1 MSLGERIDA
10 VIKAK
15 GLKQVLVAL
24 DAGITPSS
32 LNHIIRGKTKDPKHS
47 VVRSIARAIGEPVG
61 ALDGD
66 PVEYLLGY
74 ERALLRKAALLM
86 LDRIPGEGTSL
97 VKSEG
102 GGGMFVDEYPAS
114 AGLDADVY
122 ADAEELPKRQI
133 PEDLAKRLHVRHVF
147 RVRGESMTG
156 AGIHDGDHVFVD
168 PSFERSRANGR
179 IVVARY
185 GGSETVK
192 RLEIVDRTI
201 RLISENQKYRP
212 RVVNEEADGFELI
225 GVVVA
230 HLAYSLR

>member
-1 MSLGERIDA
+1 MTLGERIDT

-47 VVRSIARAIGEPVG
+47 VVRSIARAIGESVS

-66 PVEYLLGY
+66 PVENLLGY
-74 ERALLRKAALLM
+74 ERTVLRRAALLM
-86 LDRIPGEGTSL
+86 LERIPAEGTAPIDREHSG
-97 VKSEG
+97 VV
-102 GGGMFVDEYPAS
+102 VDEYPVS
-114 AGLDADVY
+114 AGVDADVY

-133 PEDLAKRLHVRHVF
+133 PDDMYKRLHVRHVF

-156 AGIHDGDHVFVD
+156 AGINDGDHVFVD

-185 GGSETVK
+185 AGSETVK

-201 RLISENQKYRP
+201 RLVSENPKYRP
-212 RVVNEEADGFELI
+212 RVVDEEADGFKLI